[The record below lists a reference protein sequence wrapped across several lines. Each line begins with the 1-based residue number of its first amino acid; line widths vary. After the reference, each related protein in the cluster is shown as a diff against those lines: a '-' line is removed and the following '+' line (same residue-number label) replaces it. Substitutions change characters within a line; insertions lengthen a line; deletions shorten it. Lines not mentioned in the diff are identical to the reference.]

1 MNGSGARAFPG
12 PAFWLLLVALV
23 GALVII
29 AFLVGRSSV
38 TPVAVGGGDNKDGAG
53 EVVEHPPIVAAAK
66 ELLENAV
73 RSPGGAWTPE
83 LDEKF
88 QTLSSRLPL
97 KKRFELGL
105 QLVNLLNERKLKRMD
120 PPDDCTTVPF
130 QCGGATDQNQSPGP
144 KPRPKKAE

>member
-38 TPVAVGGGDNKDGAG
+38 TPVAAGGGDNDGAG
-53 EVVEHPPIVAAAK
+53 GVVEHPPIVAAAK

-105 QLVNLLNERKLKRMD
+105 QLVNLLNQRKLKRMD

-130 QCGGATDQNQSPGP
+130 QCGGATDQNQSPGS